1 MAVFFPIRFLELFL
15 FRFASIKF
23 ETLSEV
29 LAFVCSASSAWRAEQ
44 SVAPCCLVESP
55 QGLATPLDLWIQ
67 AVCANVSI
75 ANSKICEQDSYG
87 YAMACKF
94 GNLGCDGIMG

>member
-1 MAVFFPIRFLELFL
+1 MVLFDGCIL
-15 FRFASIKF
+15 PDLVPGTVASIKF
-23 ETLSEV
+23 ETLPEV
-29 LAFVCSASSAWRAEQ
+29 LDFVCSSSSAWRAEQ

-87 YAMACKF
+87 YAIY
-94 GNLGCDGIMG
+94 GL